1 MSRILKPRPLTREAF
16 RRFGDV
22 IEARASDAPRE
33 INQGYGLR
41 FDDLAQVHAGD
52 GRAIVSIF
60 RSKPSAL
67 PFAIRT
73 MERHPLGSQA
83 FVPLSGRPYL
93 VVVAPAGPFDMNAVE
108 AFVASERQGVNFRPG
123 VWHHFNLALV
133 EESEF
138 LVIDRDGPGDNLEEV
153 FWSEAEAPILV
164 APDALP

>member
-1 MSRILKPRPLTREAF
+1 MSRILRPRPLTREAF
-16 RRFGDV
+16 QRYGDV
-22 IEARASDAPRE
+22 IETRASDGPRE

-41 FDDLAQVHAGD
+41 FDDLADLQAGD
-52 GRAIVSIF
+52 GRVVVSIF
-60 RSKPSAL
+60 RSRPPTL

-73 MERHPLGSQA
+73 MECHPLGSQA

-93 VVVAPAGPFDMNAVE
+93 VVVALAGPFDLGAVE
-108 AFVASERQGVNFRPG
+108 AFVASARQGVNFHPG
-123 VWHHFNLALV
+123 VWHHFNLALG

-138 LVIDRDGPGDNLEEV
+138 LVIDREGPGDNLEET